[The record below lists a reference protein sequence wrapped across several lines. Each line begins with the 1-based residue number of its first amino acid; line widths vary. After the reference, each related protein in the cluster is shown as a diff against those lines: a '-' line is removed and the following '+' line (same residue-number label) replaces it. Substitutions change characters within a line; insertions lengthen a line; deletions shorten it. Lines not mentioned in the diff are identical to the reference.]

1 MPAAFN
7 NWHSFPFSKAIY
19 LSKDLEFSILE
30 SYLKSIQQIFVER
43 KRKNVENQY
52 NLCSLKYKYLVLL
65 LLVYNYL
72 HSKRKY
78 VGKEYLSK

>member
-52 NLCSLKYKYLVLL
+52 NLCSLKYKYLVNDGFTFIISL
-65 LLVYNYL
+65 YL
-72 HSKRKY
+72 PT
-78 VGKEYLSK
+78 

>member
-7 NWHSFPFSKAIY
+7 NWHSFPFSTAIY

-65 LLVYNYL
+65 LLVYIYL
-72 HSKRKY
+72 HIKRKY